1 MKMLWYQ
8 LNLSY
13 QLLLFC
19 PS

>member
-1 MKMLWYQ
+1 MRMLWYQ